1 MIKRSSYSYEKIL
14 IKKLQKDYRTS
25 SQTKYNKIPKKMR
38 KEIFRCM
45 CLLLFYFNNNKVS
58 VQKIYDL
65 LNLLNSN
72 I

>member
-1 MIKRSSYSYEKIL
+1 MI
-14 IKKLQKDYRTS
+14 
-25 SQTKYNKIPKKMR
+25 QTKYNKIPKKMR

-45 CLLLFYFNNNKVS
+45 YLLLFYFNNNKVS

>member
-1 MIKRSSYSYEKIL
+1 MIKKSSYSYEKIL

-25 SQTKYNKIPKKMR
+25 CQTKYNKIPKKMR